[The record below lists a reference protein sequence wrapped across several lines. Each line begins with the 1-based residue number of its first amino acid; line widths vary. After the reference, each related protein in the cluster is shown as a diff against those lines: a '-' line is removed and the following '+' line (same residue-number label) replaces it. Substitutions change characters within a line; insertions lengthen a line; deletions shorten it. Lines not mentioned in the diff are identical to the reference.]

1 MVVSRRSNTHHKAF
15 DKHRAALLQ
24 QQMLGLEA
32 DDIARI
38 LSQLQGK
45 PEPEPVPDEKD
56 WEAEDLALLERGLPV
71 DVLQARRDFASF
83 CRYLDPELEPAAHH
97 QQWHKYLITEQSNKY
112 LYRIAGE
119 KLSILSPRGSSK
131 STVLGLFLA
140 WAIGIHAERSRA
152 LQILYISANRE
163 IALAKS
169 ETIRNL
175 LTTEKYQDVF
185 PFVQPNSKKWANT
198 VWSIDRKAAGIETTG
213 QEEFSMIAAG
223 VLGTIV
229 SKRCFPAGTKVQT
242 ELGSIPIE
250 SLAWYNDIKVKSFNH
265 DNESI
270 EYRRIQGHSTSKV
283 TGLVEVTTS
292 KGTRLCCTPD
302 HPIYTVQ
309 WGYRDAGSL
318 VPGDTVIISAEEKS
332 DRDKP
337 PRLSVLQSTDE
348 AVCHLSRLQALL
360 PEDQGAATRGGMHP
374 LQKDFQGTS
383 FNLGWEDKSWFDPV
397 LLWKDLLSTVQ
408 VRVNESSKALSRLW
422 GNDFRSGFGKSWGSL
437 RFLSLQG
444 ASSKQSSSSH
454 LSSVREGVQE
464 ELPSTV
470 LFPRLFKQSSQS
482 ANDWR
487 WQQSFQA
494 WQLLQQAVLGT
505 TFLYLRKGWTSVRN
519 LWRRG
524 SDNNSQEREE
534 EKQSPYSSHRL
545 RPGEQS
551 CSQSDL
557 DLQCVSHTSPC
568 HLKAW
573 ETDTISSVRVVGSG
587 EVWVYDIQ
595 VEGNHNFFAEEVLVH
610 NCHLTAFDDLIKN
623 PDDISN
629 PAVREKMIRTINAA
643 VRPTLLPG
651 GRQLSVGTRFT
662 GNDIHCTD
670 FIPEK
675 GWDLLEQS
683 ALVLPG
689 ELGAF
694 YPAGQKRVDEEVL
707 PPEQELVSYWE
718 NMWSTEYL
726 KQLEAE
732 DRISFGYQFQN
743 KISAVRGEG
752 IDPADIQYGLPPH
765 DFDYLC
771 IGCDLAVSKRQA
783 ADYTVFTLVGKRGN
797 EYWVLDFW
805 RGKETGNLPKINR
818 LIELYENWADETG
831 EFVIPW
837 RIAVEK
843 VAYQAS
849 LCDDLTRE
857 LYQKH
862 SLHNIVVLP
871 HRMKGDKRAHIQ
883 SVTGVFANKLVF
895 FNEMVDWGYFVSE
908 LTGSTRH
915 DDCAD
920 SLIIALQ
927 SLGVRRKLAS
937 IDSTSFGAGEEEEEM
952 NQSLW
957 GNWY

>member
-1 MVVSRRSNTHHKAF
+1 MAVSRRSNTHHKAF
-15 DKHRAALLQ
+15 DRHRAALLQ

-56 WEAEDLALLERGLPV
+56 WDVEDLKLLERGLSV
-71 DVLQARRDFASF
+71 ELLQARRDFASF

-175 LTTEKYQDVF
+175 LTTEKYQQVF

-229 SKRCFPAGTKVQT
+229 SKR
-242 ELGSIPIE
+242 
-250 SLAWYNDIKVKSFNH
+250 
-265 DNESI
+265 
-270 EYRRIQGHSTSKV
+270 
-283 TGLVEVTTS
+283 
-292 KGTRLCCTPD
+292 
-302 HPIYTVQ
+302 
-309 WGYRDAGSL
+309 
-318 VPGDTVIISAEEKS
+318 
-332 DRDKP
+332 
-337 PRLSVLQSTDE
+337 
-348 AVCHLSRLQALL
+348 
-360 PEDQGAATRGGMHP
+360 
-374 LQKDFQGTS
+374 
-383 FNLGWEDKSWFDPV
+383 
-397 LLWKDLLSTVQ
+397 
-408 VRVNESSKALSRLW
+408 
-422 GNDFRSGFGKSWGSL
+422 
-437 RFLSLQG
+437 
-444 ASSKQSSSSH
+444 
-454 LSSVREGVQE
+454 
-464 ELPSTV
+464 
-470 LFPRLFKQSSQS
+470 
-482 ANDWR
+482 
-487 WQQSFQA
+487 
-494 WQLLQQAVLGT
+494 
-505 TFLYLRKGWTSVRN
+505 
-519 LWRRG
+519 
-524 SDNNSQEREE
+524 
-534 EKQSPYSSHRL
+534 
-545 RPGEQS
+545 
-551 CSQSDL
+551 
-557 DLQCVSHTSPC
+557 
-568 HLKAW
+568 
-573 ETDTISSVRVVGSG
+573 
-587 EVWVYDIQ
+587 
-595 VEGNHNFFAEEVLVH
+595 
-610 NCHLTAFDDLIKN
+610 CHLTAFDDLIKN

-662 GNDIHCTD
+662 GNDIHVTD

-694 YPAGQKRVDEEVL
+694 YPAGQKRVDEQVL

-718 NMWSTEYL
+718 SMWSTEYL

-752 IDPADIQYGLPPH
+752 IDPNDIQYGLPPH

-927 SLGVRRKLAS
+927 SLGVRRKLAA
-937 IDSTSFGAGEEEEEM
+937 IDASSFGAGEEEEEM